1 MIRTNTSLAEAFEST
16 AQQNLHKEAVVY
28 GDVRLTYG
36 ELARQVDALAYGLAK
51 LGVKKGDR
59 VGLLLHNCPEY
70 VVAFF
75 ALAKIGAVS
84 VLLNPQLRRRQLEL
98 ILRECEPVGV
108 IMSGGTSTGESMAGV
123 RDAQAALPGFRH
135 LIVVDGGA
143 EAGLRFDTLMEEAPP
158 PSYSPPTVAPED
170 LAAFIYTSGTTG
182 TPKGAMHSHRGLITP
197 VVASLRLREMW
208 IKIPSPKMAARM
220 VRVLARYGT
229 RLLQSVGRQQ
239 TMLSPMG
246 MHAIGGL
253 EVTLQ
258 SLLMGDRLVLMP
270 RFNPLEMME
279 LVQKER
285 VSIVIAAPMTYTVL
299 LRLKDIDRYN
309 TSSLL
314 ICAVGTAPC
323 PPELA
328 RQIHEQFGCA
338 VHIGFGT
345 TELAGG
351 VSATSIE
358 DSDQRQAE
366 TVGQPMPGMEIKIVD
381 EEGHGVPAGEVGE
394 MVCRG
399 ESVMLGYYRAPEA
412 TAEVVDREGWYH
424 TGDLAVMDDKGYLR
438 VVGRKKDMII
448 RGGQNIYPVEI
459 ERYLQAHEGISEAA
473 VVGVPATIGGE
484 EVWAYLVVEPD
495 SQMTNEEVLEYCRKG
510 LGAYQIPHQVRFVA
524 DLPRSSMGKPQK
536 FVLRETAQ
544 QERRPE
550 TSTGTAAPARTGSIG

>member
-1 MIRTNTSLAEAFEST
+1 MITTHTTLADAFAST
-16 AQQNLHKEAVVY
+16 AQQNLQKEAVVC

-36 ELARQVDALAYGLAK
+36 QLARQVDALAYGLTQ
-51 LGVKKGDR
+51 LGVAKGDR
-59 VGLLLHNCPEY
+59 VGLLLHNSAEH
-70 VVAFF
+70 VMAFF

-84 VLLNPQLRRRQLEL
+84 ALLNPQLRSGQLEL
-98 ILRECEPVGV
+98 ILRQCEPVAL
-108 IMSGGTSTGESMAGV
+108 IMSRETSLGESMAGV
-123 RDAQAALPGFRH
+123 RNAQAALPDFRH
-135 LIVVDGGA
+135 LIVVDGDSGTD
-143 EAGLRFDTLMEEAPP
+143 LRLDQLMGEAPP
-158 PSYSPPTVAPED
+158 PSYAPPVVVPED
-170 LAAFIYTSGTTG
+170 LAALIYTSGTTG
-182 TPKGAMHSHRGLITP
+182 TPKGAMHSHRSLIAP
-197 VVASLRLREMW
+197 VAASLRLREMW
-208 IKIPSPKMAARM
+208 LKMPSPKMAARM
-220 VRVLARYGT
+220 VKVLARYGT

-246 MHAIGGL
+246 MHAISGV
-253 EVTLQ
+253 EVMLQ
-258 SLLMGDRLVLMP
+258 CMLMGDRLVLMP
-270 RFNPLEMME
+270 RFNPVEMME

-285 VSIVIAAPMTYTVL
+285 VSILIAVPMTYTVL
-299 LRLKDIDRYN
+299 LRLKDIDRYG

-328 RQIHEQFGCA
+328 RQIQEQFGCA

-358 DSDQRQAE
+358 DSAQRQAE

-381 EEGHGVPAGEVGE
+381 EQGQELPPGDVGE

-399 ESVMLGYYRAPEA
+399 ESVMLGYYKAPEA
-412 TAEVVDREGWYH
+412 TAEVVDENGGYH
-424 TGDLAVMDDKGYLR
+424 TGDLAVMDDKGYMR

-459 ERYLQAHEGISEAA
+459 ERYLQAHKKIGEAA

-484 EVWAYLVVEPD
+484 EVWAYLVLEPG
-495 SQMTNEEVLEYCRKG
+495 SQMTGEEVLEYCRNG
-510 LGAYQIPHQVRFVA
+510 LGAYQIPHQVRLVP

-536 FVLRETAQ
+536 YLLREMAQ
-544 QERRPE
+544 QERSSAEEKNP
-550 TSTGTAAPARTGSIG
+550 AA